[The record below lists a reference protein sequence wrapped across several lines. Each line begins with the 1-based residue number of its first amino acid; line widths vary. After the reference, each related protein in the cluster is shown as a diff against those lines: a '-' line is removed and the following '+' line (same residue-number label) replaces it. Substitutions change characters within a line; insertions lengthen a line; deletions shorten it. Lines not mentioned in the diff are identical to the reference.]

1 MQSEGQKPDQAL
13 EAVRERADKFQSIF
27 ENSTMGIFQSS
38 LDGRF
43 LTVNPAFAGILG
55 YDSPEDLIDS
65 IGDIESQFYH
75 HPERRAEILSA
86 IEVKE
91 GISRF
96 DSEFRR
102 KEGTIITCSLSIRAI
117 RDANGKI
124 THLDGFIEDVT
135 KAALWKKEI
144 QERSE
149 NLTKEN
155 LRLRALFK
163 DRYRFGKIIGK
174 SAVMQ
179 EVYEIMLR
187 AAGIDTSVIIY
198 GESGTGKELVAW
210 AIHDISRRR
219 HKEFVPVNCGAI
231 PQHLLESEFFGHRKG
246 AYTGANADAHGYL
259 DRADGGTLFLDEVGE
274 LSLDMQVKLLRAI
287 DGGNYSP
294 LGDSRSR
301 KSDFRLIAATN
312 RNLKEMVKSGKMRE
326 DFFFRIDIVPIDLP
340 PLRNRR
346 DDIPLL
352 IDHFLR
358 ELTGADNPPVLPG
371 KVLEA
376 LYKYE
381 YPGNVREMQN
391 IVQRYLAI
399 KRLDFLGRFDLE
411 DGPQEPDHVE
421 TGMSLQQRVTQYEK
435 SAIEKCLALH
445 RWRRGRTASA
455 LGIDRKTLYTKMKA
469 YGLLSPQTG

>member
-1 MQSEGQKPDQAL
+1 MGSPG
-13 EAVRERADKFQSIF
+13 RER
-27 ENSTMGIFQSS
+27 
-38 LDGRF
+38 R
-43 LTVNPAFAGILG
+43 
-55 YDSPEDLIDS
+55 
-65 IGDIESQFYH
+65 
-75 HPERRAEILSA
+75 
-86 IEVKE
+86 
-91 GISRF
+91 
-96 DSEFRR
+96 
-102 KEGTIITCSLSIRAI
+102 
-117 RDANGKI
+117 
-124 THLDGFIEDVT
+124 
-135 KAALWKKEI
+135 
-144 QERSE
+144 
-149 NLTKEN
+149 
-155 LRLRALFK
+155 
-163 DRYRFGKIIGK
+163 
-174 SAVMQ
+174 
-179 EVYEIMLR
+179 
-187 AAGIDTSVIIY
+187 
-198 GESGTGKELVAW
+198 VAR

-340 PLRNRR
+340 PLRDRR

-399 KRLDFLGRFDLE
+399 KRLDFLGHLTWK
-411 DGPQEPDHVE
+411 
-421 TGMSLQQRVTQYEK
+421 TGRRNPIMLKKGCLCSKESPSMKKALLRNAWPSTGGAEALQ
-435 SAIEKCLALH
+435 LLH
-445 RWRRGRTASA
+445 WVSTARPCIRR
-455 LGIDRKTLYTKMKA
+455 
-469 YGLLSPQTG
+469 